1 MPPRIAPVEP
11 PYEPEVEDALR
22 RLMGNVEAEPLSLFR
37 TLAHHRQILDRFRQ
51 IGSTL
56 LAHTTLD
63 PVERETVIHRVT
75 ARTGAEYEW
84 GVHAAAFARPL
95 GLGDDW
101 LRATVAGTPEDFE
114 DERQRVLVAMC
125 DELHE
130 TASVSGELY
139 AELEARWPAP
149 QIVELLALAGFYRL
163 VSYLVNALAIEPEP
177 WAERFPGETERRVV
191 RPMAE

>member
-1 MPPRIAPVEP
+1 MPPRIAPVQP
-11 PYEPEVEDALR
+11 PYEPELEHTLK
-22 RLMGNVEAEPLSLFR
+22 RLMGAVDAEPLKLFR
-37 TLAHHRQILDRFRQ
+37 TIAHHRQILERFRQ

-75 ARTGAEYEW
+75 ARAGAEYEW

-95 GLGDDW
+95 GLGDAW
-101 LRATVAGTPEDFE
+101 LRATVEGGPEDFA
-114 DERQRVLVAMC
+114 DDRRRVLVALC

-130 TASVSGELY
+130 TATVSDGLY
-139 AELEARWPAP
+139 PELEARWPAP

-163 VSYLVNALAIEPEP
+163 VSYVVNALAVEPEP
-177 WAERFPGETERRVV
+177 WAERFAT
-191 RPMAE
+191 MSTT